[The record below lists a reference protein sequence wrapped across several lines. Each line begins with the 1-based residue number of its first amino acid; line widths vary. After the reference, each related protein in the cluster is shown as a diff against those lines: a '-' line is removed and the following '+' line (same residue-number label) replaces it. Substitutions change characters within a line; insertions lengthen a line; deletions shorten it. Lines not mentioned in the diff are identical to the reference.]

1 MTQPPRSNCM
11 LMPALPRTVG
21 QARSYARWV
30 LDTWQ
35 LESMADTIE
44 LLVSEL
50 VTNAINAIGITD
62 EEPAESRLVGNVKPI
77 YLCLSVRSD
86 ALRIEVWDT
95 SSRPPLRRTAAD
107 EDEGGRGLL
116 LVQALSKE
124 WGCDVLN
131 AGGKIV
137 WCECLVG
144 DAG

>member
-1 MTQPPRSNCM
+1 
-11 LMPALPRTVG
+11 
-21 QARSYARWV
+21 
-30 LDTWQ
+30 
-35 LESMADTIE
+35 
-44 LLVSEL
+44 
-50 VTNAINAIGITD
+50 
-62 EEPAESRLVGNVKPI
+62 VKPI
-77 YLCLSVRSD
+77 YLCLSVRND

-137 WCECLVG
+137 WCECLVD